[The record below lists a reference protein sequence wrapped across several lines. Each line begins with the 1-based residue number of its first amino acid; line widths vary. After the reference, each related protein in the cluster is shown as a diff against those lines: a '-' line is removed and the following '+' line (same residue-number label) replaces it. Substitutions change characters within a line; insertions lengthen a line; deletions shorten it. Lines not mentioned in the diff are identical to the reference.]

1 MLRSQLETTNLHQ
14 HVVLKRDVD
23 AIQIPEGLPVLLN
36 EGTPVRIT
44 QALGGSFTVMT
55 DFGQM
60 LRVASRHADAL
71 GVAEDGTEAPEQ
83 ELEGPLEDRI
93 WALLKT
99 VYDPEIPVNVVEL
112 GLIYDCSVSVGED
125 EGNNVEV
132 KMTLTAPGCGMGPV
146 LVEDVQRKIEAL
158 NDVAKAHI
166 ELVFDPPWNPEMMSE
181 AARLQLGFM

>member
-1 MLRSQLETTNLHQ
+1 MHQ
-14 HVVLKRDVD
+14 HVVVQRDVE

-60 LRVASRHADAL
+60 LRISSSHADAL
-71 GVAEDGTEAPEQ
+71 GVAEDGGAEAAP
-83 ELEGPLEDRI
+83 ELEGTLEERV

-99 VYDPEIPVNVVEL
+99 CYDPEIPVNVVEL
-112 GLIYDCSVSVGED
+112 GLIYDCSFSDGD
-125 EGNNVEV
+125 EGRSDAHV

-146 LVEDVQRKIEAL
+146 LVEDVKRRIESLA
-158 NDVAKAHI
+158 DVRWAHV
-166 ELVFDPPWNPEMMSE
+166 ELVFDPAWNPEMMSE